1 MVWKIFSNKKGKENE
16 LENEELKTIEPF
28 QETIKEMPEEATPV
42 EKGEIKPKEKKEEKI
57 YIMPLGGLGEVGKN
71 MTLVQ
76 YRDEIVVIDA
86 GLTFPSDDMPGVDL
100 VIPDFSYLT
109 KNMEKLRAIIL
120 THGHEDHIGAVPYLF
135 KDIPEGTP
143 IYSSKLTIGL
153 VKVKLESREDTTE
166 YNFVEVKGRDR
177 VKIGKYFD
185 TEFINVTHS
194 IPDSLAIAFHTPAG
208 VIVHTGD
215 FKIDLTPIKGESMD
229 FYKLAELGEKG
240 VLALMSDST
249 NAEREGFTFS
259 EHSVREALKQAFD
272 NSYGRII
279 VASFASHIHRIQQ
292 VIDLANEYGRKIAID
307 GRSMVRV
314 TEISSKL
321 GYLDIP
327 EGMLIQLKEIEN
339 YDDKEILLLC
349 TGSQGEPMSALSRI
363 ANKTHKHINVKSGD
377 TVMISATPIPG
388 NEKAVHGTI
397 NSLLKNGA
405 EVIYEKIAGIH
416 ASGHGSQDE
425 LKLMLNLVK
434 PKFFI
439 PVHGEYKQLKKH
451 KELAEQVGIPKEN
464 ILIVNNGAKVELS
477 QSEMKLSGKIP
488 SGIIM
493 IDGLG
498 IGDVGN
504 IVLRDR
510 QHLAQD
516 GIVIIVTTISAE
528 SGKMLAGPDIIT
540 RGFVY
545 ARESE
550 ELIRQTSDK
559 IREELKKYE
568 VQNVTEWSVLK
579 NSIKEVSSKFLY
591 EQTKR
596 NPIILPIIM
605 EI

>member
-16 LENEELKTIEPF
+16 ENEISNIVEVS
-28 QETIKEMPEEATPV
+28 KENMPDD
-42 EKGEIKPKEKKEEKI
+42 EIKPAAEEKAEVKVKEKKEEKI

-71 MTLVQ
+71 MTLLQ

-109 KNMEKLRAIIL
+109 KNIEKLKAIIL
-120 THGHEDHIGAVPYLF
+120 THGHEDHIGAVPYLL
-135 KDIPEGTP
+135 KDLPDGIP

-153 VKVKLESREDTTE
+153 VKIKLEAREDTRE

-185 TEFINVTHS
+185 TEIINVTHS
-194 IPDSLAIAFHTPAG
+194 IPDSFAAAFHTPVG
-208 VIVHTGD
+208 IIVHTGD
-215 FKIDLTPIKGESMD
+215 FKVDLTPIKGESMD

-240 VLALMSDST
+240 VLALLSDST

-314 TEISSKL
+314 TEISAKL
-321 GYLDIP
+321 GYLDVP
-327 EGMLIQLKEIEN
+327 EGMLIQLKEVEN

-363 ANKTHKHINVKSGD
+363 ANKTHKHINVKNGD
-377 TVMISATPIPG
+377 TVLISATPIPG

-451 KELAEQVGIPKEN
+451 KELAEQVGIPEEN
-464 ILIVNNGAKVELS
+464 ILIVNNGAKIELS
-477 QSEMKLSGKIP
+477 QSEMKLSGKVP

-528 SGKMLAGPDIIT
+528 NGKILAGPDIIT

-550 ELIRQTSDK
+550 ELIKQTAEK
-559 IREELKKYE
+559 IKEELKKYE
-568 VQNVTEWSVLK
+568 MENVTEWSVLK
-579 NSIKEVSSKFLY
+579 NSIKEISSKYLY